1 MKNSLKKWLISLGPG
16 IVTAA
21 IVFGPSKITI
31 TSKMGAMYGY
41 SLLWVVVVAI
51 FFMIVFTSIGSRLG
65 MATDDSLLTSIR
77 KEYGKWVAGLMG
89 VGIFLVTTSF
99 QAGNSIG
106 IGISLSEA
114 TGTRPAPWIVLFNLI
129 SIGLLFFRNF
139 YQTLERLMIAI
150 VALMLF
156 AFLTTMFLVK
166 PDISG
171 IFTGFVPSVPKGST
185 GLLIAFSAS
194 CFSIVGAFY
203 QAYLMQARKR
213 MNPGMVMEN
222 SKGFIGMIILGVMS
236 AVVMIC
242 AAAVLNKQGIQVN
255 KASDMALALEPL
267 FGHNASL
274 LFLIGLFGASFS
286 SLVGNATIGGSL
298 LSDGFGYGSQLDSKV
313 VKGLIALVM
322 IIGSLVAIG
331 YEKPPL
337 ELIIFAQSITI
348 FLVPF
353 IGIAMYL
360 LSNKRSLMGEY
371 VNTPFIRY
379 SGFAGILVLALLAL
393 NNFSELF
400 LK

>member
-1 MKNSLKKWLISLGPG
+1 MKNTAKKWLVSLGPG

-41 SLLWVVVVAI
+41 NLLWVVVVAI
-51 FFMIVFTSIGSRLG
+51 FFMIVFTSIGSRIG
-65 MATDDSLLTSIR
+65 MATDDSLLTTIR
-77 KEYGKWVAGLMG
+77 KTYGKWIAALMG

-114 TGTRPAPWIVLFNLI
+114 TGTEPAPWIILFNVI
-129 SIGLLFFRNF
+129 SIALLFFRNF

-166 PDISG
+166 PDISA
-171 IFTGFVPSVPKGST
+171 IFTGFIPSFPTGST

-203 QAYLMQARKR
+203 QAYLMQARKKL
-213 MNPGMVMEN
+213 NPASVVEN

-242 AAAVLNKQGIQVN
+242 AAAVLNKQGVPVN

-286 SLVGNATIGGSL
+286 SLIGNATIGGSL

-313 VKGLIALVM
+313 VKAFIALVM
-322 IIGSLVAIG
+322 VIGSIVAIG

-353 IGIAMYL
+353 IGIAMYM

-371 VNTPFIRY
+371 VNTPFARY
-379 SGFAGILVLALLAL
+379 AGFAGLMILVLLAIY
-393 NNFSELF
+393 NFSELF